1 MGLSVSDSGGSFE
14 LPPAGVHVVRCF
26 RLVDLGT
33 QTSNWQGK
41 ETRQAKIQLSWEL
54 LGDERMSD
62 GKPFSITRRLTAS
75 LGEKATL
82 RALLKSWRGRDF
94 TPDELKRFDLK
105 TVVGVFGLGSVIHE
119 TREGNTYANLAS
131 LMPLPK
137 GMPKPDAVNA
147 PLIFDLE
154 NPDNNAWE
162 LLSAKLQETILESP
176 EGYTWMNGAPPK
188 APAIPNS
195 ASNPA
200 QALYGPRQTAAPAP
214 NPALPATPT
223 DGVDFDDDIPF

>member
-1 MGLSVSDSGGSFE
+1 MGLSVSDTGGSFE

-41 ETRQAKIQLSWEL
+41 ETRQAKVQLSWEL

-94 TPDELKRFDLK
+94 TADELRRFDLK
-105 TVVGVFGLGSVIHE
+105 TVVGVYGLGNIVHE

-162 LLSAKLQETILESP
+162 LLSQKMQETILESP
-176 EGYTWMNGAPPK
+176 EGYAWMNGAPK
-188 APAIPNS
+188 APAIPSS

-214 NPALPATPT
+214 AAAKPEPVGA
-223 DGVDFDDDIPF
+223 DDFDDQDIPF